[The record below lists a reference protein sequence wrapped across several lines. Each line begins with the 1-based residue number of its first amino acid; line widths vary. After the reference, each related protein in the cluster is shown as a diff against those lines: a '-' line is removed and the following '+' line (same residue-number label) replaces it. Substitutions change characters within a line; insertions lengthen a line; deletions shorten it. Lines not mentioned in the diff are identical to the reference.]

1 MTDKTFVDTNI
12 LIYAHDV
19 DQKSKHPV
27 ARRILTELLRERS
40 LIVSPQVLQEFYV
53 NVTRKIGR
61 PLTKTAAREIVSDF
75 SVWCVDTTPVDI
87 AAAFRIEDA
96 SRISFWDALICA
108 VAQNSGAKVILSEDM
123 SSGQKIAGMQIKN
136 PFA

>member
-1 MTDKTFVDTNI
+1 MSGNTFVDTNI

-61 PLTKTAAREIVSDF
+61 PLTKAAAREIVSDF
-75 SVWCVDTTPVDI
+75 SVWCVDTTPADI

-108 VAQNSGAKVILSEDM
+108 VAQKSGAKVILSEEM